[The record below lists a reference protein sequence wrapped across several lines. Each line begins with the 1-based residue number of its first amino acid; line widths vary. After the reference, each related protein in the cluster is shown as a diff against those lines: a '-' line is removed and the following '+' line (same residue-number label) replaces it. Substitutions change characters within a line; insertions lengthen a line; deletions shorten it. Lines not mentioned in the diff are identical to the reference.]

1 MKKKPSLIS
10 VNPKEGGAMNIFE
23 AIGNIILGTGRHVLS
38 VLYLFFETIFWT
50 VVGPFKKKFVKS
62 EGIFSQMV
70 FAGVD
75 SFIIAFF
82 VAFFTGIVIAMQSAY
97 QLSRFGAN
105 IFVAPMVSVGIA
117 RELGPVLTALVV
129 AGRVGAA
136 IAAELGTMKVTEQIE
151 ALETMALNPVR
162 FLVVPRFLA
171 LLVMLPCLTV
181 MADMIGI
188 FGGFLVGVFN
198 LHLDPYRYITFSFQ
212 FMSWKDVWTGLVKSV
227 VFGITI
233 AMIGCYMGLR
243 TKGGAEG
250 VGKSTTLS
258 VVTSFILIILFDC
271 VLTGIFYFMNK

>member
-1 MKKKPSLIS
+1 MIER
-10 VNPKEGGAMNIFE
+10 V
-23 AIGNIILGTGRHVLS
+23 GNIVIAAGQHTFRVLS
-38 VLYLFFETIFWT
+38 LFFETCFWIA
-50 VVGPFKKKFVKS
+50 VWPFKKKFPKPES
-62 EGIFSQMV
+62 IFSQMV

-75 SFIIAFF
+75 SLIIAFF
-82 VAFFTGIVIAMQSAY
+82 VALFTGIVIAMQSAY

-105 IFVAPMVSVGIA
+105 IYIAPMVSIGLA

-151 ALETMALNPVR
+151 ALDTMALNPIR

-181 MADMIGI
+181 IADIAGI

-198 LHLDPYRYITFSFQ
+198 LHLDPYRYLTFSFQ
-212 FMSWKDVWTGLVKSV
+212 YMAWKDVWTRLVKSV
-227 VFGITI
+227 VFAITI
-233 AMIGCYMGLR
+233 SMIGCYMGLKA
-243 TKGGAEG
+243 KGGAEG
-250 VGKSTTLS
+250 VGKATTLS

-271 VLTGIFYFMNK
+271 MLTGIFYFMNK

>member
-1 MKKKPSLIS
+1 
-10 VNPKEGGAMNIFE
+10 MNFIE
-23 AIGNIILGTGRHVLS
+23 AVGNIIIRTGQHTLS
-38 VLYLFFETIFWT
+38 VLALFFETIFWV
-50 VVGPFKKKFVKS
+50 VVGPFKKKFTKR
-62 EGIFSQMV
+62 EGIFHQMV

-75 SFIIAFF
+75 SLIIAFF

-105 IFVAPMVSVGIA
+105 IYVAPMVSVSLA
-117 RELGPVLTALVV
+117 RELGPVLIALVV

-171 LLVMLPCLTV
+171 LLIMLPCLV
-181 MADMIGI
+181 IFADIMGI

-198 LHLDPYRYITFSFQ
+198 LRLDPYRYITFSFQ
-212 FMSWKDVWTGLVKSV
+212 FMAWKDVWTGLVKSV

-233 AMIGCYMGLR
+233 AMIGCYMGLK

-271 VLTGIFYFMNK
+271 ILTGIFYFSQK

>member
-1 MKKKPSLIS
+1 MDFL
-10 VNPKEGGAMNIFE
+10 NR
-23 AIGNIILGTGRHVLS
+23 IGSIVLNTGQHTLNVLA
-38 VLYLFFETIFWT
+38 LFFETIFWI
-50 VVGPFKKKFVKS
+50 VVGPFKKKMVKR
-62 EGIFSQMV
+62 EGIFTQMV

-75 SFIIAFF
+75 SLVIAFF

-105 IFVAPMVSVGIA
+105 IYVAPMVSVGIA
-117 RELGPVLTALVV
+117 RELGPVLIALVV

-151 ALETMALNPVR
+151 ALETMALNPIR

-171 LLVMLPCLTV
+171 LLIMLPCLTIF
-181 MADMIGI
+181 ADMMGI
-188 FGGFLVGVFN
+188 LGGFLVGVFN
-198 LHLDPYRYITFSFQ
+198 LRLDPYRYLTFSFQ
-212 FMSWKDVWTGLVKSV
+212 FMAWKDVWTGLVKSV
-227 VFGITI
+227 VFGATI

-271 VLTGIFYFMNK
+271 ILTGIFYFANK